1 MKLLLASAGI
11 WNQEIANALG
21 DLTGK
26 DLVSINVAII
36 NEASAVESGDK
47 RWFLDEMNKLSDY
60 VGGEIDFI
68 NLFAL
73 DTATVEQRVAFAD
86 VIYVVGGVT
95 DYLMTVFERTGF
107 GDLLKNKLLQDK
119 VYVGASA
126 GSMVIG
132 RRITTDKY
140 KEVYRKGDQDFG
152 VTEYMGL
159 VDFAIFPHLNSPIF
173 TRNRADII
181 TDAAQDLA
189 YPVYAIEDA
198 QAVVVDGDDVRLV
211 GGDVLKIG

>member
-11 WNQEIANALG
+11 WNQEIVNALG